1 MATINVQNLL
11 KWVEEN
17 QHELKP
23 PVGNKEVYP
32 GGDMIV
38 MIVGGPNIRK
48 DYHYNETPEF
58 FYQIKGDIIVKIIED
73 NVFKD
78 IVIREGEIYLLNAK
92 VPHSPQ
98 RPAGSVGL
106 VIEERRKPQD
116 TDGFQWYCDN
126 CGHQLYEEYFKLV
139 NIEKQLPETFAK
151 FNRNTLLHTC
161 SRCGHVLQI
170 PNPLLKTDKTL

>member
-17 QHELKP
+17 KEFLKP
-23 PVGNKEVYP
+23 PVCNKEVYP

-38 MIVGGPNIRK
+38 MIVGGPNERK

-58 FYQIKGDIIVKIIED
+58 FYQIKGDMTLKIIE
-73 NVFKD
+73 NGEFKD

-92 VPHSPQ
+92 IPHSPQ
-98 RPAGSVGL
+98 RPAGTIGL

-126 CGHQLYEEYFKLV
+126 CRNKLYDEYFKLT
-139 NIEKQLPETFAK
+139 NIEKQLPEVFAK
-151 FNRNTLLHTC
+151 FNNNPDLHKC
-161 SRCGHVLQI
+161 SQCGHILQI
-170 PNPLLKTDKTL
+170 PQKKTA